1 MEDWQ
6 YRVIDERDVLKQ
18 KIERLETYL
27 DQCVASVETQVQFS
41 LLHIQLATMCAYATV
56 LDTRIGL
63 FKTE

>member
-1 MEDWQ
+1 MESWHH
-6 YRVIDERDVLKQ
+6 RVIDERDVLKQ
-18 KIERLETYL
+18 KIERLEAYL
-27 DQCVASVETQVQFS
+27 DHATVSAEAQIQFS